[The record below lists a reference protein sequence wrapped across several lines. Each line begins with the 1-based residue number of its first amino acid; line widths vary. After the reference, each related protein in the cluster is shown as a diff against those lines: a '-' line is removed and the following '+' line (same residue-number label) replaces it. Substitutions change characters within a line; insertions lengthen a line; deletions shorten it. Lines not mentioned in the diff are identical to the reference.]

1 MHGNHKG
8 APTKQ
13 PKAQKHAQPANMCQR
28 SKQKG
33 GEMLKVRLPSNQ
45 MRKNRSNQQ
54 MCGKQ
59 GSKTVGQH

>member
-1 MHGNHKG
+1 MHGNHKR
-8 APTKQ
+8 APTEQ
-13 PKAQKHAQPANMCQR
+13 PKAQKYAQPANVQQR

-45 MRKNRSNQQ
+45 MRKNRPNQQ

-59 GSKTVGQH
+59 ASKTVGQH